1 MELRAIV
8 LPIKGTF
15 VCQTA
20 ESMTLPRVN
29 PGFGTNDLSVF
40 QTPLTAKVPG
50 PLFGPGMA
58 TQRPTAEK
66 SKGGVEN
73 EQ

>member
-1 MELRAIV
+1 
-8 LPIKGTF
+8 
-15 VCQTA
+15 
-20 ESMTLPRVN
+20 
-29 PGFGTNDLSVF
+29 LSVF